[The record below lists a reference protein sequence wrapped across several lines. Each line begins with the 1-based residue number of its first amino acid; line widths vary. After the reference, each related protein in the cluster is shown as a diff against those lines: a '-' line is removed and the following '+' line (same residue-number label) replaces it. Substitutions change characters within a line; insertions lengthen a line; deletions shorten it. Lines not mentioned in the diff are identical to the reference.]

1 MDATRLTDFCTAHR
15 LPDSFRRVAAGRYVQ
30 LAHWLLD
37 TPRRAPEPLMVG
49 ICGAQ
54 GTGKSTLAEFLAEE
68 LDWMADWSVAVL
80 SMDDFYLSRIERL
93 ELSRKVHPLMATRG
107 PPGTHDCGMMGDY
120 LQRLRRLGDGESL
133 PLPRFDKSRDDR
145 APPESWPC
153 VVGPLDAVI
162 LEGWCLGVPP
172 QDASDLV
179 TPINDLEARRDGD
192 ACWRTHVND
201 CLREDYAEI
210 FSQLERLIFLQAPDM
225 ESVLRWR
232 SKQERKLIAGTSAR
246 KPGIMNEAQLQE
258 FVQHFE
264 RLSRVAMA
272 QLPAM
277 ADVTLMLDSSHQV
290 SESHY
295 RN

>member
-1 MDATRLTDFCTAHR
+1 MDATRLTAFCTAHR
-15 LPDSFRRVAAGRYVQ
+15 LPYSFRRVATAHYVP
-30 LAHWLLD
+30 LARWLLE
-37 TPRRAPEPLMVG
+37 APWPVPPIIG

-54 GTGKSTLAEFLAEE
+54 GTGKSTLAEFLAAE
-68 LDWMADWSVAVL
+68 LHDVADWSVAVL
-80 SMDDFYLSRIERL
+80 SMDDFYLSRAERL
-93 ELSRKVHPLMATRG
+93 ELSRKVHPLLATRG
-107 PPGTHDCGMMGDY
+107 PPGTHNCEMMGDY
-120 LQRLRRLGDGESL
+120 LQRLRRLGDGESMV
-133 PLPRFDKSRDDR
+133 LPRFDKSRDDR
-145 APPESWPC
+145 APPQTWPH
-153 VVGPLDAVI
+153 VVGPLDAVF

-172 QDASDLV
+172 QDDSDLES
-179 TPINDLEARRDGD
+179 PINDLEARHDSGAR
-192 ACWRTHVND
+192 WRTHVNNR
-201 CLREDYAEI
+201 LREDYAEI

-246 KPGIMNEAQLQE
+246 EPGVMNEPQLQE

-277 ADVTLMLDSSHQV
+277 ADVTLILDSSHQV